1 MMTVLSVSKLNFY
14 LRALLEGD
22 APLQNLYVSGE
33 ISNFKRYP
41 TSGHCYFTL
50 RDEKA
55 QLKCVLFAA
64 QGAHLRFAPENG
76 MRVICRG
83 RVSVYERDGVYQLY
97 VDDMQPQGAGALA
110 VAFEQLKSR
119 LAAAG
124 LFDESHKQPIPKYPR
139 RIGVALSLIH
149 I

>member
-83 RVSVYERDGVYQLY
+83 RVSVYETACISC
-97 VDDMQPQGAGALA
+97 MWTIC
-110 VAFEQLKSR
+110 S
-119 LAAAG
+119 
-124 LFDESHKQPIPKYPR
+124 PR
-139 RIGVALSLIH
+139 APVHWLWPLSS
-149 I
+149 

>member
-14 LRALLEGD
+14 LRALMEGD

-55 QLKCVLFAA
+55 QLECGLFAGKL
-64 QGAHLRFAPENG
+64 QGLDCVSFGPDMDDIHTPKESMNVDSVRRTWDYVIEILR
-76 MRVICRG
+76 
-83 RVSVYERDGVYQLY
+83 
-97 VDDMQPQGAGALA
+97 
-110 VAFEQLKSR
+110 R
-119 LAAAG
+119 L
-124 LFDESHKQPIPKYPR
+124 R
-139 RIGVALSLIH
+139 
-149 I
+149 

>member
-76 MRVICRG
+76 MRVISCMWTIC
-83 RVSVYERDGVYQLY
+83 S
-97 VDDMQPQGAGALA
+97 
-110 VAFEQLKSR
+110 
-119 LAAAG
+119 
-124 LFDESHKQPIPKYPR
+124 PR
-139 RIGVALSLIH
+139 APVHWLWPLSS
-149 I
+149 

>member
-55 QLKCVLFAA
+55 QL
-64 QGAHLRFAPENG
+64 
-76 MRVICRG
+76 
-83 RVSVYERDGVYQLY
+83 
-97 VDDMQPQGAGALA
+97 
-110 VAFEQLKSR
+110 
-119 LAAAG
+119 
-124 LFDESHKQPIPKYPR
+124 
-139 RIGVALSLIH
+139 
-149 I
+149 